1 MIDEHVSSLTI
12 TLVEI
17 QETERLTRGQAKN
30 NLWFEKRRTVLTAS
44 NFGNAAK
51 TRVEPSNKLK
61 AGMTVDEACKE
72 KNFCLEKLA
81 DGSVQLKRNH
91 NYFCQVQGQL
101 YCSII
106 PLEGII
112 FVVYFGENMPLFI
125 EKIHFQN
132 SKWYDELLPKID
144 Y

>member
-30 NLWFEKRRTVLTAS
+30 NLWFEKRKTVLTAS

-61 AGMTVDEACKE
+61 AILYSNFTTEAVQYGIESEQKAVNLFIRE
-72 KNFCLEKLA
+72 MRR
-81 DGSVQLKRNH
+81 DGIAVSVEDLPTKTRIKDWPVVVKGVKSLSEGHRQLK
-91 NYFCQVQGQL
+91 
-101 YCSII
+101 
-106 PLEGII
+106 
-112 FVVYFGENMPLFI
+112 FVLHRGSMY
-125 EKIHFQN
+125 
-132 SKWYDELLPKID
+132 
-144 Y
+144 